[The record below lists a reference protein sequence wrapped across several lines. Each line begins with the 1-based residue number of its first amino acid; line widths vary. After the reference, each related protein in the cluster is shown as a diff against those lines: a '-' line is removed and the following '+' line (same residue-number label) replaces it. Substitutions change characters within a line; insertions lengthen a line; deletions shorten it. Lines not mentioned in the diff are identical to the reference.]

1 MSEINPIAQAQIDK
15 IAEVCKRIK
24 PKVVIW
30 SLTYN
35 HESYIRDALEGF
47 IMQKTDFP
55 FVVIVH
61 EDASTDGT
69 AAIIKEYAEKYPDI
83 IFPIFEK
90 ENQYSKPNGSLN
102 KIMLEAVNAT
112 GAVYMALCEGDDYWI
127 CKDKLQQQV
136 DFLDA
141 HSDYGLVHTNYNRLN
156 QTTKEIYKDFGDKY
170 VIENGYAFE
179 TLVRH
184 RFIKTLT
191 VLFRLSLITN
201 LPKLPT
207 GAFCGDAYIFY
218 EVALKSK
225 IHYIR
230 ESMCVYRLLRESASH
245 SVNSEKILQAYNSFE
260 ILDNFYLKKANS
272 SDTFVKKIQDKWTL
286 QRIKLYIADNR
297 HDDFVKEFAKLSTK
311 QMSPL
316 LIIAYLSKSKIIL
329 SMISKIWRI
338 KRNLI

>member
-1 MSEINPIAQAQIDK
+1 MSKINSVVQAQIDK

-35 HESYIRDALEGF
+35 HEPYIRDTLDGF

-55 FVVIVH
+55 FVAIVH
-61 EDASTDGT
+61 EDCSTDGT
-69 AAIIKEYAEKYPDI
+69 AEILKEYAEKYPDI

-90 ENQYSKPNGSLN
+90 ENQYSKPDGSLN
-102 KIMLEAVNAT
+102 RIMLQAVNAT
-112 GAVYMALCEGDDYWI
+112 GAKYMALCEGDDYWT
-127 CKDKLQQQV
+127 CKDKLQRQV
-136 DFLDA
+136 NFLDA
-141 HSDYGLVHTNYNRLN
+141 HPDYGLVHTNYNRLD
-156 QTTKEIYKDFGDKY
+156 QTTDEIYKDFGDKY

-191 VLFRLSLITN
+191 VLLRLSLITN

-218 EVALKSK
+218 EIALNSK
-225 IHYIR
+225 IHYME

-245 SVNSEKILQAYNSFE
+245 SANSEKILQAYNSFE
-260 ILDNFYLKKANS
+260 ILDVFYLKKANS
-272 SDTFVKKIQDKWTL
+272 SETFIQEIRDKWTML
-286 QRIKLYIADNR
+286 RIKLHIADNR
-297 HDDFVKEFAKLSTK
+297 YDDFVKEFAKLSTK
-311 QMSPL
+311 QISPL
-316 LIIAYLSKSKIIL
+316 LIIAYLSTSKIIL
-329 SMISKIWRI
+329 SIISKIWRI
-338 KRNLI
+338 KRNLR